1 MPVVTV
7 THHAPLSLRLLRA
20 RGNNNNRTHT
30 HTPRTRS
37 LAPVCS
43 SGFCGDQMRAL
54 EMVICTNA
62 LAARTCAQH
71 AKLHCFS
78 LSTLWQQCLDDGK
91 ENLLFREK
99 LKKNQPLLKKKKSA
113 YSFVSRQS
121 SGRRRKCEHKRVL

>member
-1 MPVVTV
+1 MDKTRQANKLKRV
-7 THHAPLSLRLLRA
+7 PLSCDTSAEQRPTSESQIPPSTGKTIITA
-20 RGNNNNRTHT
+20 CTRTH
-30 HTPRTRS
+30 PGTRS

-43 SGFCGDQMRAL
+43 LGFCGDQMRAL

-99 LKKNQPLLKKKKSA
+99 LKKVSLCKKK
-113 YSFVSRQS
+113 VSIFFCQ
-121 SGRRRKCEHKRVL
+121 